1 MRVVI
6 TGGAGFLGQS
16 LARSLVRRGALLT
29 HRHDGEESTAKIQS
43 IVLADV
49 HRPELLDGAG
59 GVDTSVAV
67 GDVADRAF
75 CDALVGDGAGPLSVF
90 HLGAVMSGQG
100 EADFDLCLATNLA
113 GTMHMLEAARR
124 SGAPR
129 PLRLASA
136 GATLGAGAP
145 TDWVASDGEVSDAT
159 RATPHTTYG
168 MTKAC
173 GELLLADYSRK
184 GFVDGRGVRLP
195 SVVVRAGAPNA
206 ATTGVYSG
214 VVRETL
220 AGVDTA
226 SPIAGGVK
234 HAFPVRVD
242 AARAEKLGF
251 PAPGSADDLVREY
264 MEDFPEARAGAR
276 APAPPAPLVPADAA
290 RRARHGR
297 RQRHRPRRRGPTGR
311 GRLDG
316 RRARGRRRGP
326 APRLE
331 ETAALAE
338 AAHPGCSVVVAPADL
353 TDPKDVEHSVL
364 RRGRVSR
371 DVDRKNDEPSSPTP
385 AVAREAFRLMKGHGG
400 GRIVN
405 NGSVSAQTPR
415 PGSSA
420 YTASKHAVSGLTK
433 SLALDG
439 RAHGIACGQIDYGN
453 VVSPLSAAMAT
464 GMPQADGSDR
474 PEPRMGTDD
483 AADAV
488 FYMAQLPLSANV
500 LNMTVMATN
509 MPSSGA
515 GLRRCPEA
523 PRYRRFK

>member
-59 GVDTSVAV
+59 GVATSVAV

-129 PLRLASA
+129 PRFVYASGRDA
-136 GATLGAGAP
+136 GAGAP

-173 GELLLADYSRK
+173 GELLLADYSRR

-195 SVVVRAGAPNA
+195 SVVVRARAPNA

-226 SPIAGGVK
+226 SPIAGGRRRAVLGYDRTVFLRST
-234 HAFPVRVD
+234 AVSIDELVAAVRRNVD
-242 AARAEKLGF
+242 PASAGELGRVTFAVDDALSPPSAASARVGAREKLGF
-251 PAPGSADDLVREY
+251 PRPGAPTTSCGSTWRTFRKLA
-264 MEDFPEARAGAR
+264 AGV
-276 APAPPAPLVPADAA
+276 APAPAAPPAPLVPRARRVALATRRRHRRAVAVRLAAGGWTDAA
-290 RRARHGR
+290 PVVVVA
-297 RQRHRPRRRGPTGR
+297 
-311 GRLDG
+311 
-316 RRARGRRRGP
+316 GRRR
-326 APRLE
+326 APLE

-338 AAHPGCSVVVAPADL
+338 AAHPGCAV
-353 TDPKDVEHSVL
+353 
-364 RRGRVSR
+364 
-371 DVDRKNDEPSSPTP
+371 
-385 AVAREAFRLMKGHGG
+385 VAREAFRLMKGHGG

-415 PGSSA
+415 PGSCA

-439 RAHGIACGQIDYGN
+439 RADGIACGQIDYGN

-509 MPSSGA
+509 MPLVGR
-515 GLRRCPEA
+515 G
-523 PRYRRFK
+523 

>member
-29 HRHDGEESTAKIQS
+29 HRHDGQESTAKIQS

-49 HRPELLDGAG
+49 HRPERLLFEAELLDGAG

-129 PLRLASA
+129 PRFVYASA

-234 HAFPVRVD
+234 HAVAGARSAVASLVAAHDAPAATADAVLGYDRTVFLRSTAVSIDELVAAVRRNVDPASAGELGRVTFAVDDALSAAVGSFPVRVD

-264 MEDFPEARAGAR
+264 MQDFPEALAAGV
-276 APAPPAPLVPADAA
+276 APAPAAPPAPLVPADA
-290 RRARHGR
+290 RRVALVTGGGSGIGR
-297 RQRHRPRRRGPTGR
+297 AVAV
-311 GRLDG
+311 RLAAGGWTD
-316 RRARGRRRGP
+316 AAPVVVVAGRRR
-326 APRLE
+326 APLE

-338 AAHPGCSVVVAPADL
+338 AAHPGCAVVVAPADL
-353 TDPKDVEHSVL
+353 TDPKDVERLFAELPRCDLLFNNAGVNVPPTSVEDMSL
-364 RRGRVSR
+364 DAWRYVVGTN
-371 DVDRKNDEPSSPTP
+371 VDAAFHATIP
-385 AVAREAFRLMKGHGG
+385 ASLFARAEL
-400 GRIVN
+400 
-405 NGSVSAQTPR
+405 
-415 PGSSA
+415 
-420 YTASKHAVSGLTK
+420 
-433 SLALDG
+433 
-439 RAHGIACGQIDYGN
+439 
-453 VVSPLSAAMAT
+453 
-464 GMPQADGSDR
+464 
-474 PEPRMGTDD
+474 DD
-483 AADAV
+483 AFFRSRAR
-488 FYMAQLPLSANV
+488 
-500 LNMTVMATN
+500 
-509 MPSSGA
+509 PSGS
-515 GLRRCPEA
+515 
-523 PRYRRFK
+523 

>member
-29 HRHDGEESTAKIQS
+29 HGHDGQESTAKIQS

-90 HLGAVMSGQG
+90 HLGAVMSGMG

-129 PLRLASA
+129 PRFVYASA

-226 SPIAGGVK
+226 SLVAGGVE
-234 HAFPVRVD
+234 HAV
-242 AARAEKLGF
+242 
-251 PAPGSADDLVREY
+251 
-264 MEDFPEARAGAR
+264 AGAR
-276 APAPPAPLVPADAA
+276 SAVASLVAAHDAPAATADAVLGYDRTVFLRSTSVSIDELVA
-290 RRARHGR
+290 AVRRTVAV
-297 RQRHRPRRRGPTGR
+297 
-311 GRLDG
+311 RLAAGGWTD
-316 RRARGRRRGP
+316 AAPVVVVAGRRR
-326 APRLE
+326 APLE

-338 AAHPGCSVVVAPADL
+338 AAHPGCAVVVAPADL
-353 TDPKDVEHSVL
+353 TDPKDVERLFAELPRCDLLFNNAGVNVPPTSVEDMSL
-364 RRGRVSR
+364 DAWRYVVGTN
-371 DVDRKNDEPSSPTP
+371 VDAAFHATIP
-385 AVAREAFRLMKGHGG
+385 ASLFARAEL
-400 GRIVN
+400 
-405 NGSVSAQTPR
+405 
-415 PGSSA
+415 
-420 YTASKHAVSGLTK
+420 
-433 SLALDG
+433 
-439 RAHGIACGQIDYGN
+439 
-453 VVSPLSAAMAT
+453 
-464 GMPQADGSDR
+464 
-474 PEPRMGTDD
+474 DD
-483 AADAV
+483 AFIRSRAR
-488 FYMAQLPLSANV
+488 
-500 LNMTVMATN
+500 
-509 MPSSGA
+509 PSGS
-515 GLRRCPEA
+515 
-523 PRYRRFK
+523 

>member
-59 GVDTSVAV
+59 GVATSVAV

-129 PLRLASA
+129 PRFVYASA

-173 GELLLADYSRK
+173 GELLLADYSRR

-234 HAFPVRVD
+234 HAV
-242 AARAEKLGF
+242 AGARSAV
-251 PAPGSADDLVREY
+251 AADDLVREY
-264 MEDFPEARAGAR
+264 MEDFPEALAAGV
-276 APAPPAPLVPADAA
+276 APAPAAPPAPLVPADLP
-290 RRARHGR
+290 RASRFVRAR
-297 RQRHRPRRRGPTGR
+297 RQRHRPPVAV
-311 GRLDG
+311 RLAAGGWTD
-316 RRARGRRRGP
+316 AAPVVVVAGRRR
-326 APRLE
+326 APLE

-338 AAHPGCSVVVAPADL
+338 AAHPGCAVVVAPADL
-353 TDPKDVEHSVL
+353 TDPKDVERLFAELPRCDLLFNNAGVNVPPTSVEDMSL
-364 RRGRVSR
+364 DAWRYVVGT
-371 DVDRKNDEPSSPTP
+371 N
-385 AVAREAFRLMKGHGG
+385 VAREAFRLMKGHGG

-415 PGSSA
+415 PGSCA

-509 MPSSGA
+509 MPLVGR
-515 GLRRCPEA
+515 G
-523 PRYRRFK
+523 

>member
-29 HRHDGEESTAKIQS
+29 HRHDGEQSTAKIQS

-59 GVDTSVAV
+59 GVATSVAV

-100 EADFDLCLATNLA
+100 EADFDL
-113 GTMHMLEAARR
+113 
-124 SGAPR
+124 
-129 PLRLASA
+129 
-136 GATLGAGAP
+136 
-145 TDWVASDGEVSDAT
+145 DGEVSDAT

-234 HAFPVRVD
+234 HAVAGARSAVASLVAAHDAPAATADAVLGYDRTVFLRSTAVSIDELVAAVERLFAKLPRCDLLFNNAGVNVPPTSVEDMSLDAWRYVVGTNVD
-242 AARAEKLGF
+242 AAFHATIPASLFARAEL
-251 PAPGSADDLVREY
+251 DDAFHAAARVVRVHGV
-264 MEDFPEARAGAR
+264 EARG
-276 APAPPAPLVPADAA
+276 L
-290 RRARHGR
+290 
-297 RQRHRPRRRGPTGR
+297 
-311 GRLDG
+311 
-316 RRARGRRRGP
+316 
-326 APRLE
+326 
-331 ETAALAE
+331 
-338 AAHPGCSVVVAPADL
+338 
-353 TDPKDVEHSVL
+353 
-364 RRGRVSR
+364 
-371 DVDRKNDEPSSPTP
+371 
-385 AVAREAFRLMKGHGG
+385 
-400 GRIVN
+400 
-405 NGSVSAQTPR
+405 
-415 PGSSA
+415 
-420 YTASKHAVSGLTK
+420 GLTK

-509 MPSSGA
+509 MPLVGR
-515 GLRRCPEA
+515 G
-523 PRYRRFK
+523 